1 MSNFD
6 QRKAST
12 LASLHAADRSRKGSV
27 DAPIAALIK
36 LINSHRDL
44 VSLSSCSG
52 RISVFGE
59 PCEETRAQGLK
70 GGTWAFASHGIVAAE
85 DLLPAINEASSSCSQ
100 LVFRFEPF
108 ILAAECRDAA
118 TALALVACARSCGF
132 RESGVTGAKRAI
144 AGIRCSLRLEVP
156 ITNEGKLLVSESYI
170 RHLVQLAITKQRTN
184 WERIDRFTAAFAK
197 QFLHTA
203 LPSTTGSDTI
213 HQGSEH
219 VKPGQLAWQ
228 QLHLQGPAAEEVKRW
243 AGNDFLY
250 SYNHRGP
257 SAWQRLDLLS
267 GPGPRYRHSAIAWQ
281 GLMVIFGGT
290 DGKQAFN
297 DVWLLDANLSTWS
310 RQRHAG
316 KAPAPRCS
324 HAAALSGDRMFVHGG
339 TAGFGTVFADLF
351 ALHLPTGAWTEID
364 AGPRPAPC
372 CFSHTLTAA
381 AGLLVI
387 TGGCPKNHNGIV
399 YWTSLNYPR
408 WQRLELATSSAAP
421 KQLMLTR
428 HTANVVQSRIMIV
441 GGGAACFGFG
451 TAFSPTFCIP
461 LDHLHP
467 LAPPSPQ
474 PLEAHRP
481 ASAASPATLQP
492 SAIAASLQQA
502 MEQLLAAKGVSTD
515 QLPRLLQ
522 ELPPKW
528 EKLGDLALVPAD
540 CMTSPEWH
548 ELGQQ
553 CWEVVAVALG
563 VTRLARQARIAATGT
578 RDSQAQLLLGPDA
591 WVRHRENGVTFLL
604 DACACMFSSGNV
616 TERARMGQLQCGGE
630 VVVDLFA
637 GIGYYTLPILVHA
650 GASFVHACEWNP
662 AAQAALQKGLTA
674 NGVNGRCRVL
684 AGDCRELAPKG
695 VAHRV
700 LLGLLPCSR
709 TGWEAAVAA
718 LQPSGGWVH
727 IHGNVNCKH
736 CSPREWAAQAV
747 AQIEKIACNLGRRW
761 QVHWHHVERVKSFA
775 PHILHVV
782 VDMQCRPA

>member
-381 AGLLVI
+381 AGLLVSC
-387 TGGCPKNHNGIV
+387 TG
-399 YWTSLNYPR
+399 
-408 WQRLELATSSAAP
+408 
-421 KQLMLTR
+421 
-428 HTANVVQSRIMIV
+428 
-441 GGGAACFGFG
+441 
-451 TAFSPTFCIP
+451 
-461 LDHLHP
+461 
-467 LAPPSPQ
+467 
-474 PLEAHRP
+474 P
-481 ASAASPATLQP
+481 ASIIPVTYHDSRRRGSLLCPARQ
-492 SAIAASLQQA
+492 LQQA